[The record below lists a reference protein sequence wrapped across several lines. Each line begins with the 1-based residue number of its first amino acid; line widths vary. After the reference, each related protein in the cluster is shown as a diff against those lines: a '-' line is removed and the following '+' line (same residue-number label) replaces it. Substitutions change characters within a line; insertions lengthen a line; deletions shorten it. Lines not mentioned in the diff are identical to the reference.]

1 MLGTLTKK
9 KGKKNGSTVQL
20 ARQGMAN
27 KWCTVCRCQ
36 PYKPV
41 TWPSRIDESTCGSAT
56 RNRRKIT
63 KRNRGRKRGRDR
75 WIIRVTEREK
85 SRERKKE
92 DEAGARWESSLLPL
106 GSKVSSRRGG
116 RGPPSCS
123 PAATGSHPP
132 VPYVIRITCVS
143 AWHDS
148 HTWGAHA
155 CIRPEPAHAIAILI
169 FRL

>member
-1 MLGTLTKK
+1 M
-9 KGKKNGSTVQL
+9 N
-20 ARQGMAN
+20 N
-27 KWCTVCRCQ
+27 
-36 PYKPV
+36 
-41 TWPSRIDESTCGSAT
+41 T
-56 RNRRKIT
+56 RYRK
-63 KRNRGRKRGRDR
+63 
-75 WIIRVTEREK
+75 ERE
-85 SRERKKE
+85 RERERQSGRRGGEKE
-92 DEAGARWESSLLPL
+92 EGTKPEQDESSLLPL

-148 HTWGAHA
+148 HPWGAHA
-155 CIRPEPAHAIAILI
+155 CTRPEPAHAIAILI